1 MKKRIRLSSF
11 SPGRVRLR
19 FEPEHEADLS
29 LQALFEIP
37 TIHELSF
44 RKFTGS
50 LLILYDAGRINLKEL
65 INSIENKRPD
75 WNIETPSEWEFDK
88 EYPRDLV
95 LGRFFYYTD
104 RLDREIHR
112 QTSGNLD
119 LKTTLILIYLTL
131 GMWEFLRKPVH
142 PKWYDIIKEATG
154 VLRDYQRIYEA

>member
-1 MKKRIRLSSF
+1 MKIKIRLSSF

-29 LQALFEIP
+29 VQPLLEIP
-37 TIHELSF
+37 TIHELTF
-44 RKFTGS
+44 KKFTGS
-50 LLILYDAGRINLKEL
+50 LLILYDAGRINLKDL
-65 INSIENKRPD
+65 IKNIENKFPD
-75 WNIETPSEWEFDK
+75 WSIETPSEWEFDK

-95 LGRFFYYTD
+95 LGRFFYYMD

-119 LKTTLILIYLTL
+119 LKTTLILIYLAWGTL
-131 GMWEFLRKPVH
+131 EFLRKPLR

-154 VLRDYQRIYEA
+154 ILRNYQRIYEV

>member
-19 FEPEHEADLS
+19 FEPEHETDLS
-29 LQALFEIP
+29 LQPLFEIP
-37 TIHELSF
+37 TIYELTF

-50 LLILYDAGRINLKEL
+50 LLILYDAGRINLMEL
-65 INSIENKRPD
+65 IKSIENKRPD
-75 WNIETPSEWEFDK
+75 WSIETPSELEFDK

-112 QTSGNLD
+112 QTAGNLD
-119 LKTTLILIYLTL
+119 LKTILILMYLVFGT
-131 GMWEFLRKPVH
+131 WEFLRSPMY